1 MSDKYQKVDIE
12 TTKQAGNF
20 LFAPSDD
27 SEYLDMR
34 TRIKSDKMS
43 ELLLYYSILG
53 NTFGCDV
60 ATDIKDTLERIL
72 ISKGKDNGREQAVK
86 VLMQNFPKRVEV
98 AKGSDNEF

>member
-1 MSDKYQKVDIE
+1 MSDKVQKVDVE
-12 TTKQAGNF
+12 TTKQAGSF
-20 LFAPSDD
+20 LFGPSDD

-53 NTFGCDV
+53 NTYGCDV

-72 ISKGKDNGREQAVK
+72 ISKGKENGRTEAVR

-98 AKGSDNEF
+98 SKGTDNEF